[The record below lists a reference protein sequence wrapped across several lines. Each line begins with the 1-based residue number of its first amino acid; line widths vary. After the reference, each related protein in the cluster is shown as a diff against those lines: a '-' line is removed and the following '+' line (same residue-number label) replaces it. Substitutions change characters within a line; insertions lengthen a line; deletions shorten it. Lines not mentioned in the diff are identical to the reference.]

1 MITSSIFRLLA
12 TNLYALAL
20 FFVVAAYLFKPS
32 DVGQALTYELAWS
45 QHFDGDTIGG
55 MSLADI
61 NNDGFI
67 EFVLY
72 N

>member
-1 MITSSIFRLLA
+1 M
-12 TNLYALAL
+12 AL

-61 NNDGFI
+61 NNDGFMEVAI
-67 EFVLY
+67 AIYERNQCVVFTLAP
-72 N
+72 